1 MTCAVLSETMP
12 GVLPSASTTFAPY
25 DQATDQYVECASLQW
40 LIGMPTGLPCFLST
54 FPIFRSSSHV
64 FGGPSKP
71 AFLKWA
77 WLYVPGKEI
86 QNHGTLFQ
94 PDLV

>member
-1 MTCAVLSETMP
+1 VADGE
-12 GVLPSASTTFAPY
+12 
-25 DQATDQYVECASLQW
+25 
-40 LIGMPTGLPCFLST
+40 PTGLPCFLST
-54 FPIFRSSSHV
+54 LPIFSSSSHV

-86 QNHGTLFQ
+86 QNQGMLFQ
-94 PDLV
+94 PDLVWLLSAAKLYQPPPCLPTFATTSSTVRRRFS